1 LIYEWGFHFTYNL
14 KRISLL
20 LVPLF
25 IFLSVG
31 LWTGILVNPQ
41 KFESLEIRN
50 AIVNAIDGGWL
61 VTMYVR
67 NIGTIDAEIRYI
79 DVNNT
84 IVSKDS
90 GLTNI
95 DALVIRIQ
103 SEAEIWVK
111 ISNPPYQRGTSAF
124 LTIHTTEGN
133 QYSQLVI
140 IPEFGFEE

>member
-1 LIYEWGFHFTYNL
+1 
-14 KRISLL
+14 
-20 LVPLF
+20 
-25 IFLSVG
+25 
-31 LWTGILVNPQ
+31 VNPQ

-50 AIVNAIDGGWL
+50 AIVNAVDGGWL

-84 IVSKDS
+84 IISKDS
-90 GLTNI
+90 VLTNI
-95 DALVIRIQ
+95 DGLVIRIQ
-103 SEAEIWVK
+103 SEAEVWVK
-111 ISNPPYQRGTSAF
+111 ISNPPYQRGTSAL

-140 IPEFGFEE
+140 IPEFGFEK